1 MGGTKIWKE
10 QKEKLDILFWV
21 RKTTIMINKIR
32 IYKVRFF
39 GNEEEIEL
47 SQSAG
52 QKLIMYLQQNPTD
65 RFIMLENNL
74 KAVSG
79 IKSVDEELKVVQRLA
94 QKDGTFIDKYEMR
107 ELTEEEKATQMLFD
121 KTFNKL
127 LLNKQ

>member
-1 MGGTKIWKE
+1 
-10 QKEKLDILFWV
+10 
-21 RKTTIMINKIR
+21 MINKIR

-74 KAVSG
+74 KAISG